1 MSHYYLDLKLIT
13 EVYRQKII
21 NLIHKVVIATA
32 ELALHFVDWTIPHT
46 VCRTLYFHS
55 FISQT
60 S

>member
-32 ELALHFVDWTIPHT
+32 LHFVDWTVPHT
-46 VCRTLYFHS
+46 VCRTLHFHS
-55 FISQT
+55 SIFQT